1 MLLDLR
7 SLEEASGTVTYSY
20 TGSGGIVFAG
30 QAAEK
35 FAWKYT
41 VAGGIVFGGQE
52 AEKFVF
58 KYTPSGGIVFAGH
71 ATQKRSFAY
80 DPTGGIVFGGTM
92 DESLTRDYVPTGGVV
107 FSGAATT
114 VFEPHGTNVFVYAGS
129 GGILFG
135 GAATT
140 VGPSAVADSRGWS
153 QLRRHAR
160 ARPEHVT
167 DAVAVASSLSREV
180 RADSSVSVVGSV
192 VRVSAGFVSVYTDVS
207 IAAKPPTLGSAV
219 RVARGVVQVQSD
231 ARIEAIST
239 SVYIQTSSVS
249 VLGSTVIPIRGQ
261 RIRTAVG
268 RVSVEIGPDLVQ
280 AEEDEL
286 FFLLEV
292 A

>member
-7 SLEEASGTVTYSY
+7 SLEESTGTVFAY

-30 QAAEK
+30 HATEK
-35 FAWKYT
+35 FAFAYT
-41 VAGGIVFGGQE
+41 TSGGIVFGGH
-52 AEKFVF
+52 ATEKFAF
-58 KYTPSGGIVFAGH
+58 AYTANGGIVFGGA
-71 ATQKRSFAY
+71 ARRAVTYRY
-80 DPTGGIVFGGTM
+80 TVVDGGIVFGGT
-92 DESLTRDYVPTGGVV
+92 DTEKTTKVWTADGGVV
-107 FSGAATT
+107 FGGAAIT
-114 VFEPHGTNVFVYAGS
+114 VFEPHGVNTYIYAGS
-129 GGILFG
+129 GGIVFG
-135 GAATT
+135 GHAN
-140 VGPSAVADSRGWS
+140 VSGPSAVVDSRGWS

-167 DAVAVASSLSREV
+167 DAVAVVSNLSREV
-180 RADSSVSVVGSV
+180 RADASVPVVGSV
-192 VRVSAGFVSVYTDVS
+192 VPVAAGFVSVYTDVS